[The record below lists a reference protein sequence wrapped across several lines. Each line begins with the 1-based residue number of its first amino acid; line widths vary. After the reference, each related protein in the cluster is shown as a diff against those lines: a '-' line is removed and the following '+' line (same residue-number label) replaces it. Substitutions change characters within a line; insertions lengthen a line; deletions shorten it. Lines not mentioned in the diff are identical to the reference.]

1 MESNVSSHLYLPPS
15 FSYLHTN
22 HPSNHQSFPFSV
34 FHENAS
40 PPSSPQL
47 HPSTTHH
54 LSKHDLSNPSSFS
67 KYSQPSNT
75 FLLLLL
81 TPLHLLCDPSSLL
94 FHLSPNLHLKRV
106 QSIDLLRSQCRCL
119 TSIQSH
125 RPYNCFHY
133 FLFQVLTHSFSK

>member
-15 FSYLHTN
+15 FSYFHKN
-22 HPSNHQSFPFSV
+22 HPLNHQSFPFSV

-54 LSKHDLSNPSSFS
+54 LSKHDPSNPSSFS
-67 KYSQPSNT
+67 KYSQPSNA

-94 FHLSPNLHLKRV
+94 FL
-106 QSIDLLRSQCRCL
+106 
-119 TSIQSH
+119 
-125 RPYNCFHY
+125 
-133 FLFQVLTHSFSK
+133 SFSKSTFQMNSIYRSPPFSVSTSPPHTKPQAKQLFSLFSFSSPYSFF